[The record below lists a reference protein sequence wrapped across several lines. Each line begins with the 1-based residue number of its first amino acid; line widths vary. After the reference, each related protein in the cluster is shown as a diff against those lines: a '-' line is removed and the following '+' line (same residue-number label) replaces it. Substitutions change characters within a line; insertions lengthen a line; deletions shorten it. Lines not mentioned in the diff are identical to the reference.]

1 VSPARMGWVRIEGP
15 ELETL
20 TADINAQLRY
30 PLPEGTGIRRTRLS
44 CYPAHALLHLE
55 LPGPSGLR
63 ESYAFHAPGQLYP
76 LDWNAGTVASFNEA
90 ALEVETPEQAAEA
103 IRFRGWAQAST
114 GEASL
119 GWGHRMLVVESWDD
133 LTFED
138 GVEVDPA
145 DRAAAERVMGPMT
158 VVPAEEG
165 DRRGSFRVSCTM
177 AGLQVLQRAAFRVS
191 SAGVEVLAMENDDV
205 VPLPGLVSTRVA
217 VDRAVVLVR
226 EVTFTARRF
235 LRHITSGRPLH
246 RARVT
251 EPVQA
256 RGQTFQVP
264 VVLRQVVFEHDVDFA
279 GATFESGLEM
289 NECVMEGR
297 LLLREARVKGS
308 LAARGL
314 RFVPPETAPGLTPP
328 DPWQRYDL
336 EGQGLEVT
344 GSLLLQGL
352 RSRHLV
358 TLTHADVEGDLRMGG
373 CDIGPLRTPSLD
385 PVWQMAVDLEVA
397 RVGGDL
403 DLAWASGSLRRPPE
417 AEAREM
423 DRAVPGFSTA
433 LSVIRGSVAARRL
446 QVGGELI
453 FGGLRCDGFLN
464 FQDGDFQA
472 GVNGEATGR
481 DTRVIA
487 LGGLSFDSA
496 RVAGSVRLGGAWV
509 GEQLSFSNTRL
520 GSSIFV
526 RTSLRNGER
535 IRPAVVK
542 GELTLSGITASDVE
556 FEGSDVGTLQMA
568 TGEVG
573 RLFLQAGIEEVTERG
588 ALRAGVRPCRMGYV
602 WLGDV
607 SVGKA
612 IRFIGL
618 QVGHPDVLPPSAGEG
633 GFVRLQNVRCGGD
646 LEISRDWNPSFTDPP
661 DSDEGW
667 VGGHT
672 PSPDGIGTWVDG
684 PVVAVGVDVEGGLT
698 VKNFHGLGRVEI
710 RNCTVKQN
718 LDCGAR
724 AWTVGAESGET
735 TTRCRSLDLEMTRVG
750 GDADLSGIRV
760 EGDGVDS
767 WVRARRL
774 QVEGRLLFSSPR
786 GAWDGVDGISRNPE
800 DRFDAVIE
808 GQLDL
813 SVAEASHLVV
823 SGSSFESRDS
833 GIGISLERGRFR
845 RLHVLEPWPFRHDLS
860 DVRVERWQIPTE
872 HLLTFLDRSHPFR
885 RSSYIEIERVLR
897 NEAQDAEADRVYR
910 GMRRRAIQEADAAR
924 KEPGGRRGSWLGH
937 LTRATGSRLLGW
949 IYGWG
954 TLYWL
959 PMIFVALPT
968 FLFSWGL
975 FAQPENVEAT
985 PAALVARGIQA
996 RGGVQPGELGVPWGG
1011 ADGLWMALRYHVP
1024 VVPLGARGT
1033 WEPSSG
1039 PAIAPLP
1046 GRRLPLPFSGEGYAS
1061 AIFLL
1066 HWIVWP
1072 LFLYGIGRKVIRD
1085 RA

>member
-1 VSPARMGWVRIEGP
+1 MSPARMGWVRIEGP

-55 LPGPSGLR
+55 LPGPTGLR
-63 ESYAFHAPGQLYP
+63 ESYAFHAPGQLHP
-76 LDWNAGTVASFNEA
+76 LDWSGSTLASFNEA

-103 IRFRGWAQAST
+103 VRFRSWAQASN
-114 GEASL
+114 GEAPL
-119 GWGHRMLVVESWDD
+119 GWGHRMLVVESWDE
-133 LTFED
+133 LAFED
-138 GVEVDPA
+138 GVEVDP
-145 DRAAAERVMGPMT
+145 DLRAAAQRVMGPLT

-165 DRRGSFRVSCTM
+165 DRRGSFRVSCAL
-177 AGLQVLQRAAFRVS
+177 AGIQVLQRADFRVS
-191 SAGVEVLAMENDDV
+191 SAGVEVLSMGEGDV
-205 VPLPGLVSTRVA
+205 AVLPGLVSTRVP

-279 GATFESGLEM
+279 GATFEAGLEM
-289 NECVMEGR
+289 NECVLEGR
-297 LLLREARVKGS
+297 LLLREARVKGTLS
-308 LAARGL
+308 ARGL
-314 RFVPPETAPGLTPP
+314 RFVPPVAAPGLDAP

-344 GSLLLQGL
+344 GSLLLNGL

-358 TLTHADVEGDLRMGG
+358 TLTHANVEGDLRLGG
-373 CDIGPLRTPSLD
+373 CDIGPLRAPSLS

-403 DLAWASGSLRRPPE
+403 DLAWASGSMRRPPE

-433 LSVIRGSVAARRL
+433 LSVIRGGVAARRL

-496 RVAGSVRLGGAWV
+496 RVTGTVRLGGAWV
-509 GEQLSFSNTRL
+509 GRDLSFSNARL
-520 GSSIFV
+520 GSSVFV

-535 IRPAVVK
+535 VRPAVVM
-542 GELTLSGITASDVE
+542 GELTLSGLTASDVE
-556 FEGSDVGTLQMA
+556 FEGSDIGTLQMA

-573 RLFLQAGIEEVTERG
+573 RIFLQGGIEEVPEGG
-588 ALRAGVRPCRMGYV
+588 ALRAGVRACRVGHI

-612 IRFIGL
+612 IRLNCIL
-618 QVGHPDVLPPSAGEG
+618 VGHPDVLPAGTRG
-633 GFVRLQNVRCGGD
+633 GLRLQNVRCGGD
-646 LEISRDWNPSFTDPP
+646 LEISRDWIPSFTDPP

-667 VGGHT
+667 VGGTEPT
-672 PSPDGIGTWVDG
+672 PDHIGTWVDG
-684 PVVAVGVDVEGGLT
+684 PVVVVGVDVEGGLT
-698 VKNFHGLGRVEI
+698 ARNFHGLGRVEI

-724 AWTVGAESGET
+724 AWTVGSESGEIAT
-735 TTRCRSLDLEMTRVG
+735 ACRSLDLEMTRVG

-786 GAWDGVDGISRNPE
+786 GAWEGVDGISRNPE
-800 DRFDAVIE
+800 ERFDAVIE

-823 SGSSFESRDS
+823 SGSSFESRDE

-910 GMRRRAIQEADAAR
+910 GMRRRAIREADAAR
-924 KEPGGRRGSWLGH
+924 KEPGGRRGSGLGH
-937 LTRATGSRLLGW
+937 LARASGSRLLGW

-975 FAQPENVEAT
+975 FSQPQNVEAT
-985 PAALVARGIQA
+985 PVALVSRGIQA
-996 RGGVQPGELGVPWGG
+996 RSGVRPAELGFSWGA

-1024 VVPLGARGT
+1024 VVPLGARGI
-1033 WEPSSG
+1033 WEPANSRASLQRAG
-1039 PAIAPLP
+1039 
-1046 GRRLPLPFSGEGYAS
+1046 GEVPLPFSGESYAF